1 MRIEKQINIKI
12 DKTPLEKYIKNK
24 WKKFLL
30 CTIFRNKTYYVH
42 LDFGCYC
49 IGLFDGFDGDKAK
62 LKVSDR
68 GFITSPI
75 NEFFLKQQPN
85 MIHLHKKLKTLK

>member
-1 MRIEKQINIKI
+1 MGTRVNSPIIKI
-12 DKTPLEKYIKNK
+12 GCNYHTTWQSDKSMRFVLVEVN
-24 WKKFLL
+24 
-30 CTIFRNKTYYVH
+30 
-42 LDFGCYC
+42 
-49 IGLFDGFDGDKAK
+49 GDKAK

-85 MIHLHKKLKTLK
+85 MIHLHKKLKTIK